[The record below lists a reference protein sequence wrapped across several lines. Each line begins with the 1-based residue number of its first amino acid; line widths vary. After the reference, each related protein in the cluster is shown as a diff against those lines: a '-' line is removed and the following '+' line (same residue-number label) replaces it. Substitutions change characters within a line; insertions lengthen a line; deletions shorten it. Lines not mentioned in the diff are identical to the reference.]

1 MKKNELSYRPLPN
14 FLTISKSK
22 IEGVGVFAIEN
33 IAKGTDLGMSHIFDS
48 RFPDGYIRL
57 SLGGFINHHEIPN
70 CKAVIF
76 NKDDEIGEIKHIRML
91 TNKEISKGEELTVRY
106 IINILE
112 NPNWE
117 FEYEVSQ

>member
-1 MKKNELSYRPLPN
+1 VKNNDYPYRPLPH

-22 IEGVGVFAIEN
+22 IEGIGVFATEN
-33 IAKGTDLGMSHIFDS
+33 IPEGTDLGMSHVFDS
-48 RFPDGYIRL
+48 RFSDGYIRL

-76 NKDDEIGEIKHIRML
+76 NKDPEIGNVKHIRL
-91 TNKEISKGEELTVRY
+91 ITTKKIKKEEELTVMY
-106 IINILE
+106 IINILD

-117 FEYEVSQ
+117 HEYEVSQ

>member
-1 MKKNELSYRPLPN
+1 MKKKEYPYRPLPD

-22 IEGVGVFAIEN
+22 IEGVGVFAKEN
-33 IAKGTDLGMSHIFDS
+33 IPKGTDLGMSHVFDS

-70 CKAVIF
+70 CKAIII
-76 NKDDEIGEIKHIRML
+76 NKDSVIGDVKHIRL
-91 TNKEISKGEELTVRY
+91 ITTKKIKKGDELTLVY
-106 IINILE
+106 IINVLE

-117 FEYEVSQ
+117 FEYEISQ

>member
-1 MKKNELSYRPLPN
+1 LKKKEYSYRPLPD

-22 IEGVGVFAIEN
+22 IEGVGVFAKEN
-33 IAKGTDLGMSHIFDS
+33 IPKGTDLGMSHVFDS

-70 CKAVIF
+70 CKAIII
-76 NKDDEIGEIKHIRML
+76 NKDSVIGDVKHIRL
-91 TNKEISKGEELTVRY
+91 ITTKKIKKGDELTLVY
-106 IINILE
+106 IINVLE

-117 FEYEVSQ
+117 FEYEISQ

>member
-91 TNKEISKGEELTVRY
+91 TNKEIIKGEELTVRY

>member
-1 MKKNELSYRPLPN
+1 VKKKESSYRPLPD

-22 IEGVGVFAIEN
+22 IEGIGVFTEKN
-33 IAKGTDLGMSHIFDS
+33 ISKGTDLGMSHVHDS

-70 CKAVIF
+70 CKAVIS
-76 NKDDEIGEIKHIRML
+76 NNDSELGDIKHIRL
-91 TNKEISKGEELTVRY
+91 ITTKKIKKGEELTVSY
-106 IINILE
+106 IINVLD
-112 NPNWE
+112 NPKWE

>member
-1 MKKNELSYRPLPN
+1 MKKNESSYRPLPN

-22 IEGVGVFAIEN
+22 IEGIGVFTEKN
-33 IAKGTDLGMSHIFDS
+33 ISKGTDLGMSHVHDS

-70 CKAVIF
+70 CKAVIS
-76 NKDDEIGEIKHIRML
+76 NNDPELGNIKHIRL
-91 TNKEISKGEELTVRY
+91 VTTKKIKKGEELTVRY
-106 IINILE
+106 IINVLD
-112 NPNWE
+112 NPKWE

>member
-22 IEGVGVFAIEN
+22 IEGVGVFAMEN

-91 TNKEISKGEELTVRY
+91 TNKEIIKGEELTVRY

>member
-1 MKKNELSYRPLPN
+1 VKKNELSYRPLPN

-91 TNKEISKGEELTVRY
+91 TNKEIIKGEELTVRY

>member
-1 MKKNELSYRPLPN
+1 MKKKEYSYRPLPN
-14 FLTISKSK
+14 FLTISKSN
-22 IEGVGVFAIEN
+22 IEGVGVFAKEN
-33 IAKGTDLGMSHIFDS
+33 IAKGTDLGMSHVFDS

-70 CKAVIF
+70 CKALIV
-76 NKDDEIGEIKHIRML
+76 NKDSVIGDVKHIRL
-91 TNKEISKGEELTVRY
+91 ITTKKIKKGEELTLVY

>member
-1 MKKNELSYRPLPN
+1 MKNNDYSYRPLPH

-22 IEGVGVFAIEN
+22 IEGIGVFAKEN
-33 IAKGTDLGMSHIFDS
+33 IDKGTDLGMSHVFDS

-70 CKAVIF
+70 CKAEIY
-76 NKDDEIGEIKHIRML
+76 NKDSEIGLVRHIRL
-91 TNKEISKGEELTVRY
+91 ITAKKIKKGDELTVRY
-106 IINILE
+106 IINILD

>member
-1 MKKNELSYRPLPN
+1 LKKKDYSYRPLPD

-22 IEGVGVFAIEN
+22 IDGLGLFAISN
-33 IAKGTDLGMSHIFDS
+33 IPKGTDLGISHVLDS

-70 CKAVIF
+70 CKALKSNLDPVIGKI
-76 NKDDEIGEIKHIRML
+76 NHIRLETITEIK
-91 TNKEISKGEELTVRY
+91 KGEELTVRY
-106 IINILE
+106 IINVLD

>member
-1 MKKNELSYRPLPN
+1 MKNNDYSYRPLPH

-22 IEGVGVFAIEN
+22 IEGIGVFAKEN
-33 IAKGTDLGMSHIFDS
+33 IDKGTDLGMSHVFDS

-70 CKAVIF
+70 CKAEIY
-76 NKDDEIGEIKHIRML
+76 NNDSEIGLVRHIRL
-91 TNKEISKGEELTVRY
+91 ITAKKIKKGDELTVRY
-106 IINILE
+106 IINILD

>member
-1 MKKNELSYRPLPN
+1 MKKKEYSYRPLPD

-22 IEGVGVFAIEN
+22 IEGVGVFAKEN
-33 IAKGTDLGMSHIFDS
+33 IPKGTDLGMSHVFDS

-70 CKAVIF
+70 CKAIII
-76 NKDDEIGEIKHIRML
+76 NKDSVIGDVKHIRL
-91 TNKEISKGEELTVRY
+91 ITTKKIKKGDELTLVY
-106 IINILE
+106 IINVLE

-117 FEYEVSQ
+117 FEYEISQ

>member
-1 MKKNELSYRPLPN
+1 MKKHDYSYRPLPD

-22 IEGVGVFAIEN
+22 IEGIGVIAILD
-33 IAKGTDLGMSHIFDS
+33 IPKGTDLGMSHVFDS

-70 CKAVIF
+70 CKAVLF
-76 NKDDEIGEIKHIRML
+76 NKDNEIGEIKHIRLL
-91 TNKEISKGEELTVRY
+91 TTKNINKGEELTVRY
-106 IINILE
+106 IINILD
-112 NPNWE
+112 NPSWE

>member
-91 TNKEISKGEELTVRY
+91 TNKGEELTVRY